1 MAVFC
6 LLTRLLHRGIM
17 IYSVQ
22 SENETASRKERI
34 VKRLIYLLIAIS
46 LIIFL
51 AACGK
56 EEEQSSSEQSTES
69 ATSED
74 CESAEETSEESLS
87 SEEASEESEST
98 EETNEDSASTE
109 ETSEQSEEEPLYIQR
124 YGYKPRNL
132 YDMFTY
138 VSDMWISADGETYE
152 FEHISEEEKAEFSV
166 DTVWKLTAPESLF
179 RGGRDYALCNQS
191 NVFDLFYA
199 LSTLESD
206 NVLVKKP
213 TEDDLAEYGLDK
225 PYRSYGWNIYGS
237 RTITVHITEPDEN
250 GDFYLYGEEG
260 VWGGGVHCAHYDE
273 ETFGIGV
280 LNVED
285 FPYMSYSEF
294 AFADDRVIINGGRDY
309 MEKIVIELDGETHT
323 VVFPNPELSSDTPTT
338 FDGNVVVYP
347 NDYYLCNFI
356 TNIRIRSLYRGTPPE
371 KAALSLTVN
380 HDGTVTKLDFY
391 HLDGEYTY
399 CTVNG
404 EGGYCVDDERYDELV
419 EGIQILA
426 RGEIIPD

>member
-1 MAVFC
+1 M
-6 LLTRLLHRGIM
+6 
-17 IYSVQ
+17 
-22 SENETASRKERI
+22 
-34 VKRLIYLLIAIS
+34 KRLIYLLIAIS

-56 EEEQSSSEQSTES
+56 EEAQNSSEQSAEGVTSIES
-69 ATSED
+69 V
-74 CESAEETSEESLS
+74 EETSEESIVI
-87 SEEASEESEST
+87 EETEEESLSYGGTSDES
-98 EETNEDSASTE
+98 EPPR
-109 ETSEQSEEEPLYIQR
+109 EEEPPYVQR
-124 YGYKPRNL
+124 YGYKPRSL

-138 VSDMWISADGETYE
+138 VDDMWISADGETYE
-152 FEHISEEEKAEFSV
+152 FVRISEQEKTEFSI
-166 DTVWKLTAPESLF
+166 DTVWKLTAPESF
-179 RGGRDYALCNQS
+179 FTGGRDYALCNQS

-199 LSTLESD
+199 LTTLESTK
-206 NVLVKKP
+206 VLVKEP
-213 TEDDLAEYGLDK
+213 TEDDIAEYGLDE

-237 RTITVHITEPDEN
+237 RTITVHMTEPDAN
-250 GDFYLYGEEG
+250 GDFYIYGKEG
-260 VWGGGVHCAHYDE
+260 VWGGGAHCAYYDE
-273 ETFGIGV
+273 ETFGIGA
-280 LNVED
+280 LNAED
-285 FPYMSYSEF
+285 FPYISYSEF

-323 VVFPNPELSSDTPTT
+323 VVFPKKELSSDTPTT

-371 KAALSLTVN
+371 KAELSLTVN

-399 CTVNG
+399 CKVNG
-404 EGGYCVDDERYDELV
+404 ESDYCVDDERYNELV